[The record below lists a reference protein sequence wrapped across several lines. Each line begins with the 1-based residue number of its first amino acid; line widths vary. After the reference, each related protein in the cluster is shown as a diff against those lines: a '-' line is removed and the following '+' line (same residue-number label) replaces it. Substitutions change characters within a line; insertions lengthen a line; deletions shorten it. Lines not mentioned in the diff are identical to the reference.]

1 MSGTT
6 SVDFIIIGAGMAGAA
21 AGYELAARGSVL
33 VLEREDMPGRHSTGR
48 SSALFDESYGKA
60 AVRRLTIA
68 SRPFLQQPPANF
80 CDHPLLS
87 PRPMMVIGTE
97 TQQAALQAFYEDN
110 QPMLGN
116 LQWLDARALHER
128 VPLLKD
134 TVRQAVLSPGCM
146 DMDVA
151 AQHQGYLQGLRQRG
165 GQLRVNAAPR
175 QIRFRDGRWQV
186 ETDQGRFTAPW
197 LINAAGAWVD
207 AVAQQAGVAP
217 LGFTPMR
224 RTVVVVDGPADQDFD
239 HWPMVMDAEE
249 QFYFKP
255 ESGGI
260 LLTPADET
268 PVEPHDVQPEELDMA
283 IAVDRMEQVLDLEV
297 RRLRH
302 SWAGLRTFAPDRV
315 LVIGEDPDHPG
326 FFWLGGQGGYGI
338 MTAPAASQLA
348 ASLIEHRELPDALRQ
363 AGVEASD
370 YDPARLR

>member
-1 MSGTT
+1 MS
-6 SVDFIIIGAGMAGAA
+6 SAKPVDFIVIGAGMAGAA
-21 AGYELAARGSVL
+21 AAYELAALGSVV

-60 AVRRLTIA
+60 PVRRLTIA
-68 SRPFLQQPPANF
+68 SRPFLENPPENF
-80 CDHPLLS
+80 CESPLLS

-97 TQQAALQAFYEDN
+97 AQQAALQAFYDDN

-116 LQWLDARALHER
+116 LQWLDAEALHER
-128 VPLLKD
+128 VPLLKE
-134 TVRQAVLSPGCM
+134 TVCRAVLSPGCM

-151 AQHQGYLQGLRQRG
+151 AQHQGYLQGMRQRG
-165 GQLRVNAAPR
+165 GQLQVNAAPQR
-175 QIRFRDGRWQV
+175 IQRKNGLWQV
-186 ETDQGRFTAPW
+186 ETPQGQWAAPW
-197 LINAAGAWVD
+197 LVNAAGAWVD
-207 AVAQQAGVAP
+207 AVAEQAGVAP

-224 RTVVVVDGPADQDFD
+224 RTVVVVDGPADQDFS

-268 PVEPHDVQPEELDMA
+268 PVKPHDVQPEELDMA

-302 SWAGLRTFAPDRV
+302 SWAGLRTFAPNRV

-338 MTAPAASQLA
+338 MTAPAASRLA
-348 ASLIEHRELPDALRQ
+348 ASRIQGSALPETLQQ
-363 AGVEASD
+363 AGVRAED